1 MKTLS
6 TKGKKNNPNMA
17 PGVRQPKRVRAA
29 QRAEEITPG
38 VSTRAYKRQLTS
50 QRHVQD
56 EELPQDG
63 DAGVEDN
70 DASVEDNVAGGEDN
84 VAAGEDNV
92 AAGEDNVAAGE
103 DQTGDQTQSTEGKL

>member
-1 MKTLS
+1 MRELT
-6 TKGKKNNPNMA
+6 G
-17 PGVRQPKRVRAA
+17 
-29 QRAEEITPG
+29 AEEITPG

>member
-84 VAAGEDNV
+84 VAAGED
-92 AAGEDNVAAGE
+92 
-103 DQTGDQTQSTEGKL
+103 QTGDQTQSTEGKL